1 MSFAQHDAAPTPLK
15 SRNSLHLANVIL
27 IGICLLLI
35 ALAPMLFLSNDY
47 YMRVG
52 ILICI
57 FTSMSVGWNILG
69 GFANQTSLGH
79 AVYFGMGAYTSYI
92 LQLKFHVSPWIGIF
106 IGAGVAVLVALF
118 IGYSTFRLAG
128 HYFALATIAV
138 LQVTNILFTYF
149 SQWTGGS
156 SGLTLPILHNSPGM
170 FQFESQSTY
179 YYISAILMV
188 IVLIIARFVL
198 RSPLGY
204 RLRAIKGNAE
214 AARLAGVNTMKAKM
228 HALII
233 SAAILG
239 VVGGFYAQY
248 MQYIDPESIFSFDLS
263 INMALFA
270 IIGGLG
276 SWWGPILGCLILVPL
291 NQYTSLVL
299 TGQWSPLG
307 EAIYGALLVIVIL
320 IKPRGLSE
328 WLTAGWERLFGRGN
342 P

>member
-1 MSFAQHDAAPTPLK
+1 
-15 SRNSLHLANVIL
+15 
-27 IGICLLLI
+27 
-35 ALAPMLFLSNDY
+35 
-47 YMRVG
+47 
-52 ILICI
+52 
-57 FTSMSVGWNILG
+57 
-69 GFANQTSLGH
+69 
-79 AVYFGMGAYTSYI
+79 
-92 LQLKFHVSPWIGIF
+92 
-106 IGAGVAVLVALF
+106 
-118 IGYSTFRLAG
+118 
-128 HYFALATIAV
+128 
-138 LQVTNILFTYF
+138 
-149 SQWTGGS
+149 
-156 SGLTLPILHNSPGM
+156 
-170 FQFESQSTY
+170 
-179 YYISAILMV
+179 
-188 IVLIIARFVL
+188 VL

-328 WLTAGWERLFGRGN
+328 WLTAGWVRLFGRGN